1 MIPFF
6 GLFFIMGT
14 KAMDK
19 LYGLIFDVD
28 GVIADTE
35 GPTAEATIKVFV
47 DLFGIKNVKAEDF
60 EAGIGK
66 GAVAYIKAAAAVHGL
81 ELTDEQV
88 VQAEKMREENF
99 IRLLQEQPL
108 PAFPGVLEL
117 INAALARPDFRLAIA
132 TSSSREMS
140 EVAVRGAKVPC
151 DRMAYVSGSDVKNK
165 KPHPEIFL
173 LAAERMGVAPA
184 SCVVIED
191 SPGGVEAAKA
201 AGTKCVAVTNTTTPE
216 NLRQADLICDSLE
229 QVDLE
234 TVVNLVSPNPA

>member
-1 MIPFF
+1 MS
-6 GLFFIMGT
+6 
-14 KAMDK
+14 K

-35 GPTAEATIKVFV
+35 GPTAEATIKVFA
-47 DLFGIKNVKAEDF
+47 DLFGIKNVKAQDF

-66 GAVAYIKAAAAVHGL
+66 GAVAYIKAAAKVHGL

-88 VQAEKMREENF
+88 AEAEKMREENF
-99 IRLLQEQPL
+99 IKLLQEQPL

-117 INAALARPDFRLAIA
+117 INAALARPDFGLAIA

-140 EVAVRGAKVPC
+140 EVAVRGAKVPY
-151 DRMAYVSGSDVKNK
+151 DRMAYVSGSDVTNK

-173 LAAERMGVAPA
+173 LAAERMGIPPA

-201 AGTKCVAVTNTTTPE
+201 AGAKCIAVTNTTTHE
-216 NLRQADLICDSLE
+216 NLCQADSICDSLE
-229 QVDLE
+229 QISLE
-234 TVVNLVSPNPA
+234 TVVNLVSSESG

>member
-1 MIPFF
+1 MS
-6 GLFFIMGT
+6 
-14 KAMDK
+14 K

-35 GPTAEATIKVFV
+35 GPTAKATIKVFE

-66 GAVAYIKAAAAVHGL
+66 GAVAYIKAAAKVHGL
-81 ELTDEQV
+81 EMTDEQLA
-88 VQAEKMREENF
+88 QAENIREENF
-99 IRLLQEQPL
+99 IRLLEQSPL

-117 INAALARPDFRLAIA
+117 IDAALTRPDFRLAIA

-151 DRMAYVSGSDVKNK
+151 DRMAYISGNDVKNK

-173 LAAERMGVAPA
+173 LAAERIGIPPA

-201 AGTKCVAVTNTTTPE
+201 AGAKCVAVTNTTTPE
-216 NLRQADLICDSLE
+216 NIRQADLICDSLE
-229 QVDLE
+229 QIDLE
-234 TVVNLVSPNPA
+234 TVVNLVSPNAG